1 MNEKLSI
8 ITVCLNDSKNLE
20 KTIEN
25 LKNQEYR
32 FEYIIVD
39 GGSVDHAEKIFTQNK
54 EIIDHLIIEEDKGI
68 YDAMNKGISIASGEW
83 ILFLNAG
90 DLLENDQVLKSIFSR
105 DDQHKDIDII
115 FGDTMVM
122 KNNKEIRLI
131 KAGNLENL
139 YYGMQF
145 SHQSMLVRTS
155 LQKLFLFNIDYK
167 FGADFDFIINAFITR
182 KNFFRYNGPIAKI
195 ELGGVSDIERIKVLN
210 EWLRIIKKK
219 SFKGSIIMIIK
230 IFVQFVKKIIKFNI
244 K

>member
-182 KNFFRYNGPIAKI
+182 KN
-195 ELGGVSDIERIKVLN
+195 
-210 EWLRIIKKK
+210 
-219 SFKGSIIMIIK
+219 
-230 IFVQFVKKIIKFNI
+230 
-244 K
+244 